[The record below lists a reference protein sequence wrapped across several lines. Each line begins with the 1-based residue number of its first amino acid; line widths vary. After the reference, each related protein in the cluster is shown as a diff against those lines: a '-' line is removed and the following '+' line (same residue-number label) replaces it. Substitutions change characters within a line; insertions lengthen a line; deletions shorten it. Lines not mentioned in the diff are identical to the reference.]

1 MFLFSSVV
9 LVVSSTIEVKDIS
22 GKCSD
27 EWPLD

>member
-1 MFLFSSVV
+1 MFLFSSLV
-9 LVVSSTIEVKDIS
+9 LVSSTIEVKDIS